1 MNITIKELLEFYKGK
16 LELKE
21 RRMEAEK
28 YVEEKNNEGFTSF
41 KRETEYYVLKA
52 EIELLRRFVDDLK
65 DLESQL
71 IQ

>member
-1 MNITIKELLEFYKGK
+1 MEELLKFYKGK

-21 RRMEAEK
+21 RRITD
-28 YVEEKNNEGFTSF
+28 YIEEKNSIDGFKSS

-52 EIELLRRFVDDLK
+52 EIELLIRFIDDLK
-65 DLESQL
+65 N